1 MKHINNGSCDK
12 CEELFN
18 AFPNFCQPL
27 KDWFL
32 KTQAKVK
39 DCHISQAGRGKVDQE
54 ADFTAGK
61 SKAHYGQSSH
71 NYNAAVDIFQLTA
84 DGKAAWPELWF
95 RDKVGTAVYS
105 NNCDPEKKLT
115 LNWYGAPHSP
125 FRELPHIEW
134 ADWNSAAH
142 HGDLPLVEPK

>member
-1 MKHINNGSCDK
+1 LSNKHVNNGSCDK
-12 CEELFN
+12 CEEIFDVYLGFY
-18 AFPNFCQPL
+18 QPL

-39 DCHISQAGRGKVDQE
+39 DCHISQAGRGKADQE

-84 DGKAAWPELWF
+84 DGKAAWP
-95 RDKVGTAVYS
+95 R
-105 NNCDPEKKLT
+105 T
-115 LNWYGAPHSP
+115 LVQRQNWHRRLLQQLRS
-125 FRELPHIEW
+125 REE
-134 ADWNSAAH
+134 N
-142 HGDLPLVEPK
+142 

>member
-1 MKHINNGSCDK
+1 MYLG
-12 CEELFN
+12 FY
-18 AFPNFCQPL
+18 QPL

-39 DCHISQAGRGKVDQE
+39 DCHISQAGRGKADQE

-95 RDKVGTAVYS
+95 RDKIGTAVYS
-105 NNCDPEKKLT
+105 NNCDPEKKINI
-115 LNWYGAPHSP
+115 NWYGKSGAK
-125 FRELPHIEW
+125 FRELPHCEVDNW
-134 ADWNSAAH
+134 TFLVRSEE
-142 HGDLPLVEPK
+142 LKLVE